1 MKINDL
7 KKNTDSSY
15 SIELQAQKPNQKQS
29 AIPMYT
35 VTHICSRFKFRTLTF
50 GNVKQAMFASE
61 EEAQKILDSEKR
73 NLENI
78 LKPEEIATL
87 EVKKVDVGFVTKI
100 LD

>member
-7 KKNTDSSY
+7 KKNPDSGY
-15 SIELQAQKPNQKQS
+15 SIELQVPKPNQKQS
-29 AIPMYT
+29 TASMYT

-50 GNVKQAMFASE
+50 GNVKQTMFASE
-61 EEAQKILDSEKR
+61 EEAQKILDSEKK

-87 EVKKVDVGFVTKI
+87 EVKKVDVGFITKI
-100 LD
+100 LN